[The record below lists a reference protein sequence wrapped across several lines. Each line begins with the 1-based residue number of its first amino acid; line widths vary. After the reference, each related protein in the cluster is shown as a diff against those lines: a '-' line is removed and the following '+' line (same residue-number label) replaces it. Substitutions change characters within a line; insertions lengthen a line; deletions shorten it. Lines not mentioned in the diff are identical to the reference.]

1 MKKNSVKSLIIDFIF
16 YIIGSI
22 IYSIAIPMFIAPA
35 HISPGGFTGI
45 ALILN
50 YLLNVPTGL
59 TVLILNIP
67 LIVISFKK
75 FGADFIL
82 RTAIATVIVSL
93 TLDISEKYV
102 KAFDGDI
109 ILCALFGGILV
120 GLGLGIVIL
129 RGATTGGVDII
140 GKFVNFKYP
149 HISIGKVILF
159 GDAVVVAASAICYRD
174 FSGALY
180 SGVTMFVTSV
190 VLDRVLYGADKGKLV
205 YIITDNAAPI
215 CDRIL
220 TQVSRGV
227 TKINANGAYTGKEKE
242 ILMCA
247 VRRQEV
253 SLIHSLVKA
262 ADNEAFIIVCEAG
275 EILGRGFKE

>member
-1 MKKNSVKSLIIDFIF
+1 MKKNSVKSLIIDVIF

-67 LIVISFKK
+67 LIIISFRK

-93 TLDISEKYV
+93 TLDISEKYI
-102 KAFDGDI
+102 KAFSGDI

-220 TQVSRGV
+220 TQISRGV
-227 TKINANGAYTGKEKE
+227 TKINASGAYTGKEKE

-275 EILGRGFKE
+275 EILGRGFKQ